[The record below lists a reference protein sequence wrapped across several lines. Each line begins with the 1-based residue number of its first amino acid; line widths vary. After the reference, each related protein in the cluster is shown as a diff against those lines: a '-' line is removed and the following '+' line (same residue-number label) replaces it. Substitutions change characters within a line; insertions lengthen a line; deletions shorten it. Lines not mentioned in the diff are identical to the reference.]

1 MITNKKLLEEFT
13 NQSQANNENLS
24 GQLRTAIQSFEETSK
39 NNTLSIHK
47 QLENIQ
53 EKINYNNEQNMAIFN
68 QAISELYQKVSQ
80 NTQTSLN
87 QIYVEYAKRLNGVKK
102 ELEEQMDQ
110 QFSQIADLQKIL
122 YDNIVSIQKDNAI
135 IMETL
140 QLILTNMLIDNVKT
154 PNKNPKIIAP
164 ERKRKQ

>member
-1 MITNKKLLEEFT
+1 MEKLQEGSAKKAQLEE
-13 NQSQANNENLS
+13 
-24 GQLRTAIQSFEETSK
+24 I
-39 NNTLSIHK
+39 K
-47 QLENIQ
+47 Q
-53 EKINYNNEQNMAIFN
+53 
-68 QAISELYQKVSQ
+68 
-80 NTQTSLN
+80 
-87 QIYVEYAKRLNGVKK
+87 QIK